1 MHGAPPGWAELRRC
15 DPLLRF
21 GPNNPPRRVADTR
34 RLQHHRAS
42 HRTTV
47 PKYPLGAQVPT
58 KNRSYTI
65 AATHGGTMLRTLILA
80 ATFGLMGCASHSSS
94 SAYVNYVRADGRP
107 ANTDHLRMI
116 LAQCQ
121 GEGARGAPIDAC
133 MARNGYLD
141 ERQP

>member
-1 MHGAPPGWAELRRC
+1 M
-15 DPLLRF
+15 
-21 GPNNPPRRVADTR
+21 
-34 RLQHHRAS
+34 
-42 HRTTV
+42 
-47 PKYPLGAQVPT
+47 PLGAQVPT

-65 AATHGGTMLRTLILA
+65 AAAHGGTMLRTLILA

-94 SAYVNYVRADGRP
+94 SVYVNYVRADGQP